1 MGSCPL
7 SAGLLRSTPQ
17 RSGVGSPALTARM
30 SNFVK
35 VLAVRGWLLTASK
48 IMLYYYGRFSGEQRE

>member
-1 MGSCPL
+1 
-7 SAGLLRSTPQ
+7 
-17 RSGVGSPALTARM
+17 M

-35 VLAVRGWLLTASK
+35 ALAVRGWLLTASK